1 MGTVAARRRVPAG
14 QRRGRP
20 RQSLLHPR
28 EARPIRHQ
36 AKRRPRPEH
45 GDGQPAGFG
54 IRGHRMERRH
64 RHRRRPPASFFKL
77 EITFFS
83 FLEYAG
89 ELRINVLTG

>member
-1 MGTVAARRRVPAG
+1 
-14 QRRGRP
+14 
-20 RQSLLHPR
+20 
-28 EARPIRHQ
+28 
-36 AKRRPRPEH
+36 
-45 GDGQPAGFG
+45 
-54 IRGHRMERRH
+54 MERRR